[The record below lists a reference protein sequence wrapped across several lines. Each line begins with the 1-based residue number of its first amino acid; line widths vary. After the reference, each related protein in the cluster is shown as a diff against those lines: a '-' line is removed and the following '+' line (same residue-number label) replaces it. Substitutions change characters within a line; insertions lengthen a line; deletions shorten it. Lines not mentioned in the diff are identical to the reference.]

1 MLVSVYAVFFSV
13 QFLFNF
19 DGPDPVNS
27 QNIFYYSASLLHP
40 AKGVGFAG
48 KTAPSSHAHT
58 VRLNKRFHQE
68 NIPPCDVLVV
78 EAPMPFVVLNGVV
91 HYRAPFLLSFAP
103 VHLPLRGPPAV
114 V

>member
-1 MLVSVYAVFFSV
+1 MLVSVYAIFFSV

-19 DGPDPVNS
+19 DGPEPVNS
-27 QNIFYYSASLLHP
+27 QNIFNYSSSLLRP

-48 KTAPSSHAHT
+48 NTAHSSHTHT

-68 NIPPCDVLVV
+68 NIPPCDVQVV
-78 EAPMPFVVLNGVV
+78 KAPILFVVRTMLE
-91 HYRAPFLLSFAP
+91 HYRDPFLSSFTP
-103 VHLPLRGPPAV
+103 VHLALRGPPAV